1 VLLNADVWVY
11 SALATDAAVSASLTG
26 GAGVVLIFPNDF
38 EILPVLTYTVTQS
51 VSTMDIWDDQ
61 PHGNDVVATLDIYTR
76 NDALTRAIEVAVD
89 AVMVGL
95 LFNLDF
101 REPLGDPS
109 AKTQH
114 VSLRYSRSG
123 VLAEDVA

>member
-1 VLLNADVWVY
+1 MLLDADAWVFG
-11 SALATDAAVSASLTG
+11 ALNTDTALGTALTG
-26 GAGVVLIFPNDF
+26 GGGIVLIFPNDF
-38 EILPVLTYTVTQS
+38 ETLPVLTYAVSQN
-51 VSTMDIWDDQ
+51 VSTMDVWDDA
-61 PHGNDVVATLDIYTR
+61 PKANDVIVTLDVYTA
-76 NDALTRAIEVAVD
+76 NSALTRPIEEAVD

-101 REPLGDPS
+101 REPLGDES

-114 VSLRYSRSG
+114 VSLRYSRQG